1 MWADV
6 SNLVFTE
13 VDIPGWIR
21 CDIQLKFATGEKAKK
36 PCSHKL
42 MSRFVSIENSDNE
55 SLMC

>member
-21 CDIQLKFATGEKAKK
+21 CDIQLKFATGEKKK
-36 PCSHKL
+36 SFSHNL
-42 MSRFVSIENSDNE
+42 VSRFISIENSDNE
-55 SLMC
+55 GLLC